1 MMTDKK
7 LLTDL
12 SEMLKVIAH
21 PVRLCIVR
29 RLWREGSCNVTFM
42 QECLEMPQSTIS
54 QHLAKLKQ
62 AGIIVGERQGL
73 EVKYSLKNES
83 VKRILQVL
91 FENQQ

>member
-1 MMTDKK
+1 MITDKE

-12 SEMLKVIAH
+12 SEMRKVIAH

>member
-42 QECLEMPQSTIS
+42 QECLEMPQATIS

>member
-1 MMTDKK
+1 
-7 LLTDL
+7 
-12 SEMLKVIAH
+12 
-21 PVRLCIVR
+21 
-29 RLWREGSCNVTFM
+29 M

-83 VKRILQVL
+83 VKRIIQVL

>member
-1 MMTDKK
+1 MTDKK

>member
-1 MMTDKK
+1 MITDKE

>member
-1 MMTDKK
+1 MIADKE

-29 RLWREGSCNVTFM
+29 RIWRESSFNVAFM
-42 QECLEMPQSTIS
+42 QELQFTIP